1 MTNDIKQRI
10 EQIKNG
16 RVPEGYSHTKIGIFP
31 DDWSV
36 LSFDDKFNRLDRK
49 NDEDNQNVLTI
60 SAQQGLIS
68 QQDYYNS
75 SYASENKKGY
85 SLLYKGDFSY
95 NKSYSGD
102 YLYGAIKRLDKYE
115 KGIVSP
121 LYICFEP
128 KEGTNSE
135 FYLQYFEAGLFNG
148 EIYKIA
154 QEGARNHGLLNVS
167 VTDFFKTHLVNPP
180 SEEQQ
185 KIAEILMQCDKVIE
199 LKQKRIDEETRK
211 KQAML
216 KKVFVNNNSIEYSLC
231 NLCTT
236 IIDGDWIESK
246 DQSEDGIRLI
256 QTGNIGVGRY
266 FEKEKAAKYISDETF
281 KTLNCTEVFD
291 GDVLISRLP
300 DPIGR
305 ACMIRNLKTRAITA
319 VDCTIMRFKEQL
331 QAELFLQ
338 YATTQEYFNKLQ
350 SLAGGSTRT
359 RISRKELEKLKV
371 KLPKE
376 DKRARLINDLFKQ
389 QDRILIT
396 LEKELEQW
404 QQKKKSL
411 MQLLLTGIVRCEDD
425 RARL

>member
-1 MTNDIKQRI
+1 MNPEIKQRI
-10 EQIKNG
+10 EKIKNG
-16 RVPEGYSHTKIGIFP
+16 EVPEGYTNKYHIKP
-31 DDWSV
+31 DSWQDEPLNMFFYKV
-36 LSFDDKFNRLDRK
+36 KEK
-49 NDEDNQNVLTI
+49 NHEKRYSTVFTNSAANGVIPQNEYFEKDIANEENIDGYYVVNVGDYIYNPRISEKAPYGPINQNLT
-60 SAQQGLIS
+60 GCT
-68 QQDYYNS
+68 
-75 SYASENKKGY
+75 
-85 SLLYKGDFSY
+85 
-95 NKSYSGD
+95 
-102 YLYGAIKRLDKYE
+102 
-115 KGIVSP
+115 GIASP
-121 LYICFEP
+121 LYTVFSKKENVCICDDYIRY
-128 KEGTNSE
+128 
-135 FYLQYFEAGLFNG
+135 YLDSAEWNKY
-148 EIYKIA
+148 IYSVA
-154 QEGARNHGLLNVS
+154 NYGARFDRMNIS
-167 VTDFFKTHLVNPP
+167 DSDFMNMPIALPQI
-180 SEEQQ
+180 EEQQ

-199 LKQKRIDEETRK
+199 LKQKRIDEEKRK

-411 MQLLLTGIVRCEDD
+411 MQLLLTGIVRVKV
-425 RARL
+425 

>member
-10 EQIKNG
+10 EKIKNG

-36 LSFDDKFNRLDRK
+36 VSFDIKFNRLDRK

-60 SAQQGLIS
+60 SAQHGLIS

-85 SLLYKGDFSY
+85 SMLYKGDFSY

-102 YLYGAIKRLDKYE
+102 YLYGAIKRLDKYD

-167 VTDFFKTHLVNPP
+167 VTDFFKMHLVNPP
-180 SEEQQ
+180 TEEQQ

-199 LKQKRIDEETRK
+199 LYEKEIDELQK
-211 KQAML
+211 L
-216 KKVFVNNNSIEYSLC
+216 KKIYLKKMFPQKGTNVPELRFVEFTEPWKECKL
-231 NLCTT
+231 
-236 IIDGDWIESK
+236 GDIVEFLDNMRKPLKESDRTK
-246 DQSEDGIRLI
+246 GIYPYYGASGIVDHINDYLFDEELILLSEDGA
-256 QTGNIGVGRY
+256 NITDRNSPVCFLASGKYWVNNHAHVMKATEKNENNFICISLERMDFTPYNSGMAMPKLNKEICQKIVLLCPSFDEQKKIGDY
-266 FEKEKAAKYISDETF
+266 F
-281 KTLNCTEVFD
+281 
-291 GDVLISRLP
+291 
-300 DPIGR
+300 
-305 ACMIRNLKTRAITA
+305 RNL
-319 VDCTIMRFKEQL
+319 D
-331 QAELFLQ
+331 
-338 YATTQEYFNKLQ
+338 
-350 SLAGGSTRT
+350 S
-359 RISRKELEKLKV
+359 
-371 KLPKE
+371 
-376 DKRARLINDLFKQ
+376 
-389 QDRILIT
+389 LIT
-396 LEKELEQW
+396 LNQRKLEEK
-404 QQKKKSL
+404 KKYKKSL
-411 MQLLLTGIVRCEDD
+411 MQLLLTGIVRVQ
-425 RARL
+425 A

>member
-1 MTNDIKQRI
+1 MNPEIKQRI
-10 EQIKNG
+10 EQIKNSE
-16 RVPEGYSHTKIGIFP
+16 VPNGYSRTKAGVFP
-31 DDWSV
+31 NDWELV
-36 LSFDDKFNRLDRK
+36 SFDEKFNRLDRK

-167 VTDFFKTHLVNPP
+167 VADFFKTHLVNPP

-199 LKQKRIDEETRK
+199 LKQKRIEEENKK
-211 KQAML
+211 KQALL
-216 KKVFVNNNSIEYSLC
+216 KKVFFNSDCKEYSLC
-231 NLCTT
+231 DLCST
-236 IIDGDWIESK
+236 ITDGDWIESK
-246 DQSEDGIRLI
+246 DQSEEGIRLI
-256 QTGNIGVGRY
+256 QTGNVGVGRY
-266 FEKEKAAKYISDETF
+266 LEKEKSAKYISNDTF
-281 KTLNCTEVFD
+281 KTLNCSEVFN
-291 GDVLISRLP
+291 GDILISRLP

-305 ACMIRNLKTRAITA
+305 ACMIKELKTRAITA
-319 VDCTIMRFKEQL
+319 VDCTIVRFKEQL

-350 SLAGGSTRT
+350 SLSGGSTRT
-359 RISRKELEKLKV
+359 RISRKELEKLKI
-371 KLPKE
+371 KLPDE
-376 DKRARLINDLFKQ
+376 SKRTILINNLLKQ
-389 QDRILIT
+389 QDEILIT
-396 LEKELEQW
+396 LEMDVELW
-404 QQKKKSL
+404 KQKKKVL
-411 MQLLLTGIVRCEDD
+411 MQSLLTGIVRVKV
-425 RARL
+425 